1 MNRGGKMPKYNNGFT
16 LIELMIVI
24 AIIWILSTM
33 AMPSFQDQ
41 MIRTQVKEAF
51 NLAEIAQNGVE
62 EYYKEKKTLPKNNAM
77 AGLPV
82 SEKIIGNFVS
92 DIKVSNGVINITLGN
107 RVNKNVF
114 GKIISIRPAIV
125 KDAPVVPITWVY
137 GYATVPKGMTVI
149 GDNASDILPR
159 HLPVKCRF

>member
-1 MNRGGKMPKYNNGFT
+1 MPKNNDGFT

-41 MIRTQVKEAF
+41 VIRTQVREAF
-51 NLAEIAQNGVE
+51 NLAEIAQKGVE
-62 EYYKEKKTLPKNNAM
+62 EYYKEKKSLPKNNAM

-92 DIKVSNGVINITLGN
+92 DVKVSNGVINITLGN
-107 RVNKNVF
+107 RINKNVF

-137 GYATVPKGMTVI
+137 GYASVPEGMTVI
-149 GDNASDILPR
+149 GDNRSDILPR
-159 HLPVKCRF
+159 HLPVNCRY

>member
-1 MNRGGKMPKYNNGFT
+1 MPKNNYGFT

-24 AIIWILSTM
+24 AIIWILATM

-41 MIRTQVKEAF
+41 VIRTQVEEAF
-51 NLAEIAQNGVE
+51 SLAEVAQKGVE
-62 EYYKEKKTLPKNNAM
+62 EYYKEKKVLPKNNAM
-77 AGLPV
+77 AGLPAP
-82 SEKIIGNFVS
+82 EKIIGNFVS
-92 DIKVSNGVINITLGN
+92 EVKVSDGVIDITLGN
-107 RVNKNVF
+107 RVNKNVS

-137 GYATVPKGMTVI
+137 GYASVPNGMTVI

-159 HLPVKCRF
+159 HLPVKCRY

>member
-1 MNRGGKMPKYNNGFT
+1 MPKYNNGFT

-41 MIRTQVKEAF
+41 MIRAQVKEAF
-51 NLAEIAQNGVE
+51 NLAEIAQKGVE
-62 EYYKEKKTLPKNNAM
+62 EYYKEKKTFPKNNAM

-92 DIKVSNGVINITLGN
+92 DVKVSNGVINVTLGN
-107 RVNKNVF
+107 RINKNVL
-114 GKIISIRPAIV
+114 GKKISIRPAIV

-137 GYATVPKGMTVI
+137 GYASVPEGMTVI

-159 HLPVKCRF
+159 HLPVNCRF